1 MVSEVT
7 RRVLAARLLQQAL
20 TRHTRRVPSISVG
33 SLGEYIR
40 EQRVQAEVS
49 LRQLARTAGVS
60 NPYLSQ
66 VERGLKRPS
75 AEILQQI
82 AQGLRISAETL
93 YVRAGLLEERDG
105 ERVPTVSAAL
115 TADPDLTQRQKRAL
129 MDVYE
134 AFRRENEVAAATAAG
149 SAASGTASPEGTRR
163 ARRRVAKKSAPKKS
177 AVKKSAVKRAAAK
190 KSAVSQSAALEPAPA
205 EKE

>member
-1 MVSEVT
+1 M
-7 RRVLAARLLQQAL
+7 
-20 TRHTRRVPSISVG
+20 PSISVG

-40 EQRVQAEVS
+40 EQREQAEVS

-105 ERVPTVSAAL
+105 ERVPTVAAAV

-134 AFRRENEVAAATAAG
+134 AFRRENDAAAETATP
-149 SAASGTASPEGTRR
+149 SNGTRPR
-163 ARRRVAKKSAPKKS
+163 RKPAATKAPRSGARPTN
-177 AVKKSAVKRAAAK
+177 
-190 KSAVSQSAALEPAPA
+190 PAP

>member
-1 MVSEVT
+1 
-7 RRVLAARLLQQAL
+7 
-20 TRHTRRVPSISVG
+20 VPSISVG

-40 EQRVQAEVS
+40 EQREQAEVS

-105 ERVPTVSAAL
+105 ERVPTVTAAV
-115 TADPDLTQRQKRAL
+115 TADTELTQRQKRAL
-129 MDVYE
+129 LDVYE
-134 AFRRENEVAAATAAG
+134 AFRRENDAAAATAVNGTG
-149 SAASGTASPEGTRR
+149 SADAAPPRTNAPRTKTPRTKTTRTKAPRTTAATARTRTR
-163 ARRRVAKKSAPKKS
+163 STAP
-177 AVKKSAVKRAAAK
+177 R
-190 KSAVSQSAALEPAPA
+190 ED
-205 EKE
+205 

>member
-1 MVSEVT
+1 M
-7 RRVLAARLLQQAL
+7 
-20 TRHTRRVPSISVG
+20 PSLNMS

-40 EQRVQAEVS
+40 EQREQAEVS

-93 YVRAGLLEERDG
+93 YVRAGLLEARDG
-105 ERVPTVSAAL
+105 ERTPTVAAAVLSDPVL
-115 TADPDLTQRQKRAL
+115 THRQKRTL
-129 MDVYE
+129 LDVYD
-134 AFRRENEVAAATAAG
+134 AFCRENAPAPPAVSPPTTPPAAVTPRKPAPRKTAARTTAVRKT
-149 SAASGTASPEGTRR
+149 AAREVTARKAVPTR
-163 ARRRVAKKSAPKKS
+163 A
-177 AVKKSAVKRAAAK
+177 AVKTPHTSA
-190 KSAVSQSAALEPAPA
+190 
-205 EKE
+205 